1 MSVMC
6 ATIISK
12 LEKGKRTKLNDN
24 DSDSEVL
31 GKGAVKLNFGSV
43 YSWDAK
49 AFWGWMAMTS
59 SCSPSQSPLPR
70 RSSGKL
76 RARS

>member
-31 GKGAVKLNFGSV
+31 GKGAVKLNFGWLYTTGMLRSI
-43 YSWDAK
+43 
-49 AFWGWMAMTS
+49 WMGLNGEVT
-59 SCSPSQSPLPR
+59 PNILLFN
-70 RSSGKL
+70 K
-76 RARS
+76 